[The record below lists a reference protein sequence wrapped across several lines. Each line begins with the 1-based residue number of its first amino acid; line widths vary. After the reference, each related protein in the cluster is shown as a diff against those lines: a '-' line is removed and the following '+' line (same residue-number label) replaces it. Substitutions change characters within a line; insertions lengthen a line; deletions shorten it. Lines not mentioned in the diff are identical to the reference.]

1 MPQLV
6 RHYIRHV
13 LAGFALAAAFTGLLF
28 WLNVGNLWHLVT
40 HTAEGPLAAFLL
52 FFFNGIVFAGVQH
65 GIAVM
70 LMAREDG
77 GEGGHRAPPAAMPE
91 PVPALARGLAPV
103 RVEVPVRAGARRR

>member
-6 RHYIRHV
+6 RFYIRHV
-13 LAGFALAAAFTGLLF
+13 LIGFALAAVFTGLLL

-52 FFFNGIVFAGVQH
+52 FFLNGIVFAGVQH

-70 LMAREDG
+70 LLAEDDDKDD
-77 GEGGHRAPPAAMPE
+77 RAPPVAAD
-91 PVPALARGLAPV
+91 PVP
-103 RVEVPVRAGARRR
+103 VPVSVRGRR